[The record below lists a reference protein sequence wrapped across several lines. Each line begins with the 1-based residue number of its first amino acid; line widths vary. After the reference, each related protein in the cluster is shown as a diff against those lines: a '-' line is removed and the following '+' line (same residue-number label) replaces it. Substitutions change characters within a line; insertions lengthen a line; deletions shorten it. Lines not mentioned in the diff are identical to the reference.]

1 MGEFLTIKNF
11 GHEAPFLEL
20 VELLQAHDIP
30 YQTEIYRE
38 RLNPISMI
46 TLSPEFIVKVSPDR
60 FIQVDQI
67 LLETAADDV
76 HLADTDHYLFDFKD
90 EELFDILASPDEWSA
105 FDYQLARRILRER
118 GLEVDH
124 KLLDLL
130 QKSRLQELAA
140 PKSNQTFN
148 VLTGYVL
155 ALLGGIPGFLWGWN
169 MATARKILPDGKRL
183 YVFSSGDRR
192 HGWQIMVLS
201 LLVMILLTF
210 WVRER
215 F

>member
-1 MGEFLTIKNF
+1 MQEFLTIKNF

-46 TLSPEFIVKVSPDR
+46 MLSPEFIVKVSPDR
-60 FIQVDQI
+60 FIQVDRI
-67 LLETAADDV
+67 LLEIAADEV

-118 GLEVDH
+118 GLEVDT
-124 KLLDLL
+124 KLLNSLH
-130 QKSRLQELAA
+130 KSRLQELAA
-140 PKSNQTFN
+140 PKPSQTLN
-148 VLTGYVL
+148 VMLGYIL
-155 ALLGGIPGFLWGWN
+155 ALLGGIFGFFWGWN
-169 MATARKILPDGKRL
+169 MATARKILPNGERL
-183 YVFSSGDRR
+183 YVFRPSDRQ
-192 HGWQIMVLS
+192 HGWQIVVLS
-201 LLVMILLTF
+201 AMIMIGLAL
-210 WVRER
+210 WARAV
-215 F
+215 